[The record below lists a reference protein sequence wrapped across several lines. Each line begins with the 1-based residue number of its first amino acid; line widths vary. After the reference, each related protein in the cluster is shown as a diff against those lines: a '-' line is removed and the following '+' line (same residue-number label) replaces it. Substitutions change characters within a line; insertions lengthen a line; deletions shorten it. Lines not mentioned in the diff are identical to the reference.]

1 MFTEDVFPGANAT
14 ELWESMQHIYAQLG
28 SEASV
33 NGVKTDVWATSVKE
47 AGSKLGVGNVS
58 GAFAVLKSF
67 GDEILNVEKVSGG
80 SRSSSASSANII
92 PGMDNLVR
100 VMNAIVEALRAR
112 TSGAFL
118 LRVTFSISVR
128 AIRLTDAVFC
138 LTLTGILAHGGRGAA
153 AVTAWALR
161 ASFSVFA
168 AAGGVVNF
176 ILKAVVFLTVLFHI
190 LNSELDPAVRLVELI
205 PVNDRVKV
213 RLP

>member
-47 AGSKLGVGNVS
+47 AGSKLGVGDVS

-80 SRSSSASSANII
+80 SRGSSASAANII

-118 LRVTFSISVR
+118 FKSYLRTFVFPYG
-128 AIRLTDAVFC
+128 RLD
-138 LTLTGILAHGGRGAA
+138 
-153 AVTAWALR
+153 
-161 ASFSVFA
+161 
-168 AAGGVVNF
+168 
-176 ILKAVVFLTVLFHI
+176 
-190 LNSELDPAVRLVELI
+190 
-205 PVNDRVKV
+205 
-213 RLP
+213 

>member
-1 MFTEDVFPGANAT
+1 
-14 ELWESMQHIYAQLG
+14 MQHIYAQLG

-47 AGSKLGVGNVS
+47 AGSKLGSGNVS

-80 SRSSSASSANII
+80 SRGSSASAANII

-118 LRVTFSISVR
+118 FKSHLCISVR
-128 AIRLTDAVFC
+128 AIRLTPCFVQLLQVFWR
-138 LTLTGILAHGGRGAA
+138 TEEEAR
-153 AVTAWALR
+153 R
-161 ASFSVFA
+161 
-168 AAGGVVNF
+168 
-176 ILKAVVFLTVLFHI
+176 
-190 LNSELDPAVRLVELI
+190 R
-205 PVNDRVKV
+205 
-213 RLP
+213 

>member
-1 MFTEDVFPGANAT
+1 
-14 ELWESMQHIYAQLG
+14 MQHIYAQLG
-28 SEASV
+28 SESSV

-47 AGSKLGVGNVS
+47 AGSKLGSGNVS

-67 GDEILNVEKVSGG
+67 GDEILNVEKVSGNNKV
-80 SRSSSASSANII
+80 NII

-100 VMNAIVEALRAR
+100 VMNAIVEALRSR

-118 LRVTFSISVR
+118 FKSYLRISVR
-128 AIRLTDAVFC
+128 AIRLTDVVFC

>member
-47 AGSKLGVGNVS
+47 AGSKLGVGDVS

-100 VMNAIVEALRAR
+100 VMNAIVEALRSR

-118 LRVTFSISVR
+118 FKSHLRISVR

-138 LTLTGILAHGGRGAA
+138 SNSCRDIGARRQRRGGGDRMGASRVLLRLCRRG
-153 AVTAWALR
+153 WCR
-161 ASFSVFA
+161 
-168 AAGGVVNF
+168 
-176 ILKAVVFLTVLFHI
+176 
-190 LNSELDPAVRLVELI
+190 
-205 PVNDRVKV
+205 
-213 RLP
+213 